1 VFARGLNVTTSQDPV
16 TELLAAV
23 GRGDASAPDRLWA
36 LIYDE
41 LRALA
46 RHQLADEAPGHR
58 RQPTSLVHE
67 VYLRL
72 MGTESPE
79 WSNRRHFFTVA
90 AQAMRRIR
98 LDDARTRK
106 RLKRGGGADPGQLR
120 EEPAAVDGDPTMVL
134 GIDEALRKLELEEP
148 QKAEVVLLRYFA
160 GLSIDECAT
169 VLRVSPRTVDYWWRF
184 ARAWLHRE
192 LSSD

>member
-1 VFARGLNVTTSQDPV
+1 MTPPQGPV
-16 TELLAAV
+16 TQLLAAV
-23 GRGDASAPDRLWA
+23 GRGDATAQDKLWA

-41 LRALA
+41 LRVLA
-46 RHQLADEAPGHR
+46 RNQLADEAAGHR

-67 VYLRL
+67 AYLRL
-72 MGTESPE
+72 MGTDSPE
-79 WSNRRHFFTVA
+79 WANRRHFFTAA

-106 RLKRGGGADPGQLR
+106 RLKRGGGADPGQLLV
-120 EEPAAVDGDPTMVL
+120 EPEVVDVDPTIVL
-134 GIDEALRKLELEEP
+134 GIDEALRKLEQEEP

-160 GLSIDECAT
+160 GLSVDECAA
-169 VLRVSPRTVDYWWRF
+169 VLGVSPRSVDYWWRF

-192 LSSD
+192 LSGD

>member
-1 VFARGLNVTTSQDPV
+1 MEPRDPV
-16 TELLAAV
+16 TQLLAAV
-23 GRGDASAPDRLWA
+23 SRGDASAQETLWS
-36 LIYDE
+36 LVYDE
-41 LRALA
+41 LRAVA
-46 RHQLADEAPGHR
+46 RHQLADEAAGHR

-72 MGTESPE
+72 MGGEGPE
-79 WSNRRHFFTVA
+79 WANRRHFFRVA

-106 RLKRGGGADPGQLR
+106 RLKRGGGADPGQLLV
-120 EEPAAVDGDPTMVL
+120 EPLAVDLDPDIVL
-134 GIDEALRKLELEEP
+134 GIDEAMSKLEQEEP

-160 GLSIDECAT
+160 GLSIDECAA
-169 VLRVSPRTVDYWWRF
+169 VLGISPRTVDYWWRF

>member
-1 VFARGLNVTTSQDPV
+1 MDPRAPV
-16 TELLAAV
+16 TQLLAAV
-23 GRGDASAPDRLWA
+23 GRGDGPAQEKLWT

-41 LRALA
+41 LRAVA
-46 RHQLADEAPGHR
+46 RNQLADEAAGHR

-72 MGTESPE
+72 MGGEGPE
-79 WSNRRHFFTVA
+79 WANRRHFFTTA

-106 RLKRGGGADPGQLR
+106 RLKRGGGADPVQLR
-120 EEPAAVDGDPTMVL
+120 EEPAVVGAGQA
-134 GIDEALRKLELEEP
+134 EALENAEVIDQALCRLEEEEP

-160 GLSIDECAT
+160 GMSIDECAA
-169 VLRVSPRTVDYWWRF
+169 VLDISPRTVDYRWRF

-192 LSSD
+192 LSQ